1 MDTKAIE
8 EYLSSVFNKTVIDHA
23 VRPRNMM
30 VPTPPY
36 LHDFHQT
43 ANNERI
49 DFYIKLDGDKIIEC
63 TFTAEGRTSAFAS
76 ASVVTEMVKGMKV
89 SHALSF
95 ITAESIAEELGG
107 LPEEEAFGAALAEE
121 ALKKVLIKSF
131 DVVKHPWKA
140 LYSKG

>member
-1 MDTKAIE
+1 MSTKAIE

-23 VRPRNMM
+23 VRPRNMG
-30 VPTPPY
+30 VLNPPC
-36 LHDFHQT
+36 LHDFHKT
-43 ANNERI
+43 ANDERI
-49 DFYIKLDGDKIIEC
+49 DFYIRLDGEIIIEC

-76 ASVVTEMVKGMKV
+76 ASMVTEMVKGMKV

-95 ITAESIAEELGG
+95 VNAESIAEELNG

-131 DVVKHPWKA
+131 EVIKHPWKG
-140 LYSKG
+140 LYLKG